1 MATNIFNKG
10 SNSVSRSGI
19 IVDAFVD
26 NDSTTI
32 DIEQPANSILTK
44 AIAHVVEAG
53 VSTGSADWGYKVGTT
68 GDDDKFAVDA
78 DGFDASGTGP
88 AADTV
93 VVCIPA
99 SGTVESK
106 SFTAAQ
112 AGTAADGYS
121 SVARK
126 IRCTATCG
134 NVTSVD
140 QAGKVAFTLFFDI
153 LPR

>member
-1 MATNIFNKG
+1 MATYIYNKG
-10 SNSVSRSGI
+10 SNSVSKSGI

-26 NDSTTI
+26 DGSTTI

-68 GDDDKFAVDA
+68 SDDDLFAIDA
-78 DGFDASGTGP
+78 NGFDSSGTGP
-88 AADTV
+88 NADTI

-99 SGTVESK
+99 SGTLESK
-106 SFTAAQ
+106 SFTAAT
-112 AGTAADGYS
+112 AGTAAPGYTD
-121 SVARK
+121 VARK

-140 QAGKVAFTLFFDI
+140 KAGKVAFTLFFDI

>member
-1 MATNIFNKG
+1 MPTYIYNKG
-10 SNSVSRSGI
+10 GNTVSRSGI

-53 VSTGSADWGYKVGTT
+53 VSTGNANWGYKVGTT
-68 GDDDKFAVDA
+68 SAPDAFAIDA
-78 DGFDASGTGP
+78 DGFDATGTGP

-93 VVCIPA
+93 VVCIHG
-99 SGTVESK
+99 SDSVQDK
-106 SFTAAQ
+106 SFTAAT
-112 AGTAADGYS
+112 AGTAAPGYTD
-121 SVARK
+121 VARK

-140 QAGKVAFTLFFDI
+140 QAGKVSFTLFFDI